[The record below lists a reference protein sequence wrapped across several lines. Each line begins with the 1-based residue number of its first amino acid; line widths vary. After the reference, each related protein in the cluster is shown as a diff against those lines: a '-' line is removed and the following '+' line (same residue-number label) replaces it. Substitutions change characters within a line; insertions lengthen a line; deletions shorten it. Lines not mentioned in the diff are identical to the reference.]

1 MLLTALHTFLLVFAP
16 LQGLSGHDAATVDA
30 PTPAAST
37 LGGTP
42 TLWISIPSQG
52 ETLDLVV
59 LVGTNFGDFPIPMFG
74 IYPSIPVFTLNS
86 PDLPLLGSISATL
99 TAVPFYL
106 FGGNVDLTILNG
118 FQSSN
123 AIDFRL
129 L

>member
-1 MLLTALHTFLLVFAP
+1 MLLTALHTFLLAFAP
-16 LQGLSGHDAATVDA
+16 APALSGVDAAGVEA
-30 PTPAAST
+30 PSAAV
-37 LGGTP
+37 GNAP
-42 TLWISIPSQG
+42 TLWLSIPGEG

-59 LVGTNFGDFPIPMFG
+59 LIGTNFGDFPIPFFG
-74 IYPSIPVFTLNS
+74 IVPSVPVFTLS
-86 PDLPLLGSISATL
+86 TPDLPLLGSISATL

-106 FGGNVDLTILNG
+106 FSGNVNLTVTNG